1 MSDGADFSE
10 FWVVSG
16 TVRHVFGDFVDGRCV
31 ELMVLY
37 CRRGVGHVT
46 EHVTRHENRPGI
58 QSKIPPGRFQH
69 LYIYYLFFTQRTDA
83 PERKLPYATETF
95 SLDAL

>member
-1 MSDGADFSE
+1 MSDGADFGE

-16 TVRHVFGDFVDGRCV
+16 TVRHIFGDFVDGRCV

-46 EHVTRHENRPGI
+46 EHVTRHENRPGDPKQDPTRPI
-58 QSKIPPGRFQH
+58 SVSV
-69 LYIYYLFFTQRTDA
+69 YLLFILHAAD
-83 PERKLPYATETF
+83 
-95 SLDAL
+95 